1 VRATARRR
9 NKVFPD
15 LALPSRILS
24 SIKIVKGESSDKTEK
39 LYFSGFGTAKPHK
52 DSENITTRQTILKTF
67 YIIFIIVIIPTPQT
81 IKYTILFII

>member
-1 VRATARRR
+1 VRAAARRR
-9 NKVFPD
+9 NYIFPD

-24 SIKIVKGESSDKTEK
+24 STKIAKSESNGKTEK
-39 LYFSGFGTAKPHK
+39 LYFSGFGTTKPHK